1 MRNNR
6 TAGNRYERTVVND
19 LKSLG
24 FDDVVTAR
32 SESRNMDNRGVDV
45 FGDSLP
51 IHIQCKTTNRRL
63 KYEDFFQRD
72 TLPTDKPVVI
82 YEKKTRKSNSRFMT
96 IGEFVIMRREDFE
109 RMVLTNDN
117 K

>member
-6 TAGNRYERTVVND
+6 TAGHRYERAVVND
-19 LKSLG
+19 LKDKG

-32 SESRNMDNRGVDV
+32 SESRNMDNRGVDI

-51 IHIQCKTTNRRL
+51 VHIQCKTTNRRL

-72 TLPTDKPVVI
+72 SLPKDKPTVI
-82 YEKKTRKSNSRFMT
+82 YEKKTKKVGDRFYT
-96 IGEFVIMRREDFE
+96 IGEFVIMKKEDFE
-109 RMVLTNDN
+109 RLVLHDD
-117 K
+117 